1 MVNLEDRS
9 TTGAPARPELPA
21 VALAAAVA
29 GLFGSEIIHMAAI
42 GQHIRFWAI
51 EGWFFT
57 VLAVVEGLLAAGLL
71 LRATP
76 RIRLVTFA
84 VSVTTVALWA
94 MSRLNGLPFGPGA
107 GERELVGL
115 PDTIATMLEAVTAL
129 AVFPGAVALFRA
141 VHRPRFAVVS
151 IVSLSAS
158 LTSVALIAIAASS
171 GVASTASHL
180 H

>member
-1 MVNLEDRS
+1 MLKLEDRAANV
-9 TTGAPARPELPA
+9 APVLPGLSP

-42 GQHIRFWAI
+42 GQHIRFWAV

-57 VLAVVEGLLAAGLL
+57 LLAVVEGVLAAGLL

-76 RIRLVTFA
+76 RVRLITFA

-107 GERELVGL
+107 GEREIVAL
-115 PDTIATMLEAVTAL
+115 PDLIATLLEAVTAA
-129 AVFPGAVALFRA
+129 AVFPGAAALSRY
-141 VHRPRFAVVS
+141 VRRPRLVIAA

-158 LTSVALIAIAASS
+158 LTSLALIAISATS

>member
-9 TTGAPARPELPA
+9 TTGARARPELPA

-94 MSRLNGLPFGPGA
+94 MSRLNGLPFG
-107 GERELVGL
+107 
-115 PDTIATMLEAVTAL
+115 
-129 AVFPGAVALFRA
+129 
-141 VHRPRFAVVS
+141 
-151 IVSLSAS
+151 
-158 LTSVALIAIAASS
+158 
-171 GVASTASHL
+171 
-180 H
+180 